1 MSAGRDDQPL
11 MYTSLAGWFHLIT
24 APEDYAE
31 EAAFVLGALRAH
43 ATRPLD
49 ELLELGSGGGNLASH
64 LKRHAQL
71 TLTDLS
77 PEMVAV
83 SRGLNPECEHVEGDM
98 RTLRLGRTFDGV
110 VVHDAI
116 AYMTS
121 EEDLRAAVQ
130 TAFEHLR
137 PGGAATLL
145 PDCVRETLRPH
156 TDHGGHDG
164 EGRSLRYLEWV
175 WDPDPGDSTYVT
187 DFAYV
192 LREGDDPPRVVLDRH
207 VEGVFARDTW
217 LQLLAE
223 EGFAAHRLVD
233 PWERDVFVGVA
244 PPR

>member
-1 MSAGRDDQPL
+1 

-64 LKRHAQL
+64 LKRDAQL

-137 PGGAATLL
+137 PGGAAILM

-175 WDPDPGDSTYVT
+175 WDPDPKDSTYVT

-223 EGFAAHRLVD
+223 AGFAAHRLVD